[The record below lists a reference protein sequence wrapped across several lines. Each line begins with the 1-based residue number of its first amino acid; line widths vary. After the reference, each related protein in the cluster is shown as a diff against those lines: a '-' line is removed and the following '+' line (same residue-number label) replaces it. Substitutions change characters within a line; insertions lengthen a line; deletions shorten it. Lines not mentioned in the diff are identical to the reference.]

1 MIIFPGQ
8 DIVFRRVS
16 NFNKRNGEGLTAVA
30 VILVIVTIIGSM
42 VYFAFDEIRQKQKI
56 DYLITID
63 SVKYRLHKNENEI
76 REVKAIY
83 CTDQDGNKWIFPDM
97 IPTVRTI
104 EFEQGKR
111 YIITTQGPSPR
122 RITSAET
129 VTTDKW
135 LENDQRGM
143 SP

>member
-1 MIIFPGQ
+1 MIVFPGQ

-16 NFNKRNGEGLTAVA
+16 NFNKRHDEVLTAVA
-30 VILVIVTIIGSM
+30 VILGVLTLCGTVVFFGLL
-42 VYFAFDEIRQKQKI
+42 ECRQKRKI
-56 DYLITID
+56 DYLVTID
-63 SVKYRLHKNENEI
+63 SVKYRLQSNENKI

-83 CTDQDGNKWIFPDM
+83 CTDQNGNKWIFPDM
-97 IPTVRTI
+97 IPTVRTV

-129 VTTDKW
+129 VTADKW
-135 LENDQRGM
+135 LETNQKKE
-143 SP
+143 